1 MNIQTAAVKEQSK
14 VRKNMER
21 YIQLT
26 GKSEADYNAW
36 ATQVGRQMHIN
47 TYICLTVSQAITY
60 NE

>member
-36 ATQVGRQMHIN
+36 DR
-47 TYICLTVSQAITY
+47 
-60 NE
+60 